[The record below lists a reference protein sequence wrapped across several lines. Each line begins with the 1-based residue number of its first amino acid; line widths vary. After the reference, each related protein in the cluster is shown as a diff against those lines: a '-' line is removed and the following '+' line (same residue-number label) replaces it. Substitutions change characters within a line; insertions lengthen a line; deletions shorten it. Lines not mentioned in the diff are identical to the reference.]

1 MNKKLYIIIAGIV
14 MLILFASVKTKA
26 ETQDIVELREQ
37 REILKEKISENTLQV
52 EELKGQISDLMI
64 QLQDLS
70 DRIYKHEVNVAVL
83 NKEMDELN
91 EKIEVVEKQFNEI
104 EKTYNERKELL
115 ANRIVAQY
123 EAGDVVY
130 LDFLLSSKSLIEFI
144 SNYYMISDI
153 IEYDNELIRNCE
165 EQKEEIQ
172 KIKQELDDYKEDL
185 KEKKYEQ
192 SKSEVVLSNIRVLKR
207 AQMNELSEQELNLQ
221 NQIDEYQKETQR
233 IEVELLM
240 ILTQNLGSE
249 YVGGEL
255 CWPAPGYTTITYKYG
270 MRIHPISGIYKRH
283 MGIDIAAPTGS
294 YAVSANDGIVVKSEK
309 NASYGNM
316 VVIDHGGGLSTL
328 YAHGEERLVETGD
341 TVTIGQPILKVGSTG
356 ISTGPHLHFEV
367 RINGEWTDPLDYLLN
382 RNNIK
387 SNEEE
392 QVNE

>member
-14 MLILFASVKTKA
+14 MLILFVSVKSKA

-70 DRIYKHEVNVAVL
+70 DRIYKYEVNVAVL
-83 NKEMDELN
+83 NKEMEELN
-91 EKIEVVEKQFNEI
+91 KRIEVVEKQFDEI

-130 LDFLLSSKSLIEFI
+130 LDFLLSSKSLIELI

-153 IEYDNELIRNCE
+153 IEYDNELIRTCE
-165 EQKEEIQ
+165 IQREEIG
-172 KIKQELDDYKEDL
+172 KIKQELDNYKEEL
-185 KEKKYEQ
+185 KEKRHEQ
-192 SKSEVVLSNIRVLKR
+192 EKSAVVLSNIRVLKR
-207 AQMNELSEQELNLQ
+207 SQMNELSEQERNLQ
-221 NQIDEYQKETQR
+221 NQIDEYQEETQK

-270 MRIHPISGIYKRH
+270 MRIHPISNIFKMH

-294 YAVSANDGIVVKSEK
+294 YAVSANDGIVVKSEY

-316 VVIDHGGGLSTL
+316 VVVDHGGGLSTI

-341 TVTIGQPILKVGSTG
+341 TVTRGQPVLKVGSTG
-356 ISTGPHLHFEV
+356 VSTGPHLHFEV
-367 RINGEWTDPLDYLLN
+367 RVNGGWTNPLDYLLN
-382 RNNIK
+382 RSNIR

>member
-1 MNKKLYIIIAGIV
+1 MNKKLYIIITGIV
-14 MLILFASVKTKA
+14 ILILFGSVRSKA

-52 EELKGQISDLMI
+52 DELKGQISDLMI

-70 DRIYKHEVNVAVL
+70 DKIYKYEVNVAVL

-91 EKIEVVEKQFNEI
+91 ERIEVVEKQFNEI

-130 LDFLLSSKSLIEFI
+130 LDFLLSSKSLVEFI
-144 SNYYMISDI
+144 SNYYLISDI
-153 IEYDNELIRNCE
+153 VEYDNELIKTCE
-165 EQKEEIQ
+165 TQREELS
-172 KIKQELDDYKEDL
+172 KIKQELDSYKEDL
-185 KEKKYEQ
+185 KEKKHEQ
-192 SKSEVVLSNIRVLKR
+192 EKSAVILSNIRVLKR
-207 AQMNELSEQELNLQ
+207 SQMDELSDQERSLQ
-221 NQIDEYQKETQR
+221 NQIDEYQEETQK

-240 ILTQNLGSE
+240 LLTQNLGSE

-255 CWPAPGYTTITYKYG
+255 CWPTPGYTTITYKYG
-270 MRIHPISGIYKRH
+270 MRIHPISNVFKLH
-283 MGIDIAAPTGS
+283 TGIDIAASTGS
-294 YAVSANDGIVVKSEK
+294 YAVAANDGIVVKSEQ
-309 NASYGNM
+309 NSSYGNM

-341 TVTIGQPILKVGSTG
+341 TVTRGQPILKVGSTG

-367 RINGEWTDPLDYLLN
+367 RVNGSWTDPLEYLLN
-382 RNNIK
+382 RNNV
-387 SNEEE
+387 SNNEEE
-392 QVNE
+392 QENE